1 MLQVIAIFTTALL
14 IIANL
19 GGNKAKKE
27 KHVTDWLIF
36 ARLCFF
42 VLLTVSIIK
51 LILTF
56 PHDLWIGLIII
67 IYLILV
73 YAFMETTF
81 RLKRETFGNPNRS
94 YMVIFALVIALVAVT
109 LWFWKKFKLI
119 LEKALQLSGIWI

>member
-1 MLQVIAIFTTALL
+1 MLQVIAIFSTALL

>member
-1 MLQVIAIFTTALL
+1 MLQAIAIFATAFL
-14 IIANL
+14 IVANL

-36 ARLCFF
+36 ARLCSFA
-42 VLLTVSIIK
+42 LLTVSIVK

-56 PHDLWIGLIII
+56 PHNFWVGLGII
-67 IYLILV
+67 IYLIVV

-109 LWFWKKFKLI
+109 LWF
-119 LEKALQLSGIWI
+119 

>member
-1 MLQVIAIFTTALL
+1 MLQAIAIFTTALL

-19 GGNKAKKE
+19 GGDKAKKE

-42 VLLTVSIIK
+42 ILLTVSIIK

-109 LWFWKKFKLI
+109 LWF
-119 LEKALQLSGIWI
+119 